1 MDKMVV
7 WPIIT
12 TIFLMILCSTNIIL
26 SFIQLTSKKGY
37 VYDGILSMLDEN
49 QILLGTNK
57 NKCADYI
64 SDIEY
69 KKEFSKIK
77 TIITL
82 VYNSGSLIYFIIRI
96 KDLTGESNCLIDIF
110 FLIIMHIGLFGEL
123 VLVSM
128 SLSYY
133 NKTDYDSVN
142 LEKCIR
148 SNNTFLIR
156 KEIFEKAI
164 TLSKWVINID
174 KGIISVTCLYF
185 IPFYILSSLILIT
198 IRFDEHKC
206 INKKLCW
213 ICSYISEYLC
223 AFCDCFSKCCGNM
236 CHCFADCLESMC
248 NCFSKC
254 CGNMCHSFAD
264 CLKSMCNCFSKC
276 CGNMCHC
283 FADCLESMCNC
294 FSKCCGNMGNCLSD
308 CFSFCCRNCGKC
320 CANCCG
326 NNYDTLKKE
335 NDNLR
340 KRVKELEKENDILKR
355 QNTDEISISLEKKIL
370 QDNTTI
376 IKDNNIGNYD
386 KENVNLINRI
396 NDYQNK
402 LAELKEDNNNLTE
415 EIKILQEGVHYN
427 IEEKQMK
434 VIEFYLR
441 KEKAKEFS
449 NYKSILNIF
458 LLKEINEKFGLY
470 LDSENFK
477 KIALY
482 YIKSKLTEHL
492 TDPKNLKLLSDPV
505 IQNDGVTLE
514 RANINQTKDFVQN
527 KLVLKIIEILKKN
540 KDLQMEDLII
550 IKKLLK
556 KENTNNFYNNPV
568 VISYGNN
575 KGETIEGDNLD
586 NKNYK
591 NIVIKNIINELK
603 EFEDDFFKF
612 KGLEIEDMKRM
623 VDYNNIMVINFVSD
637 DGMIN
642 QGIKCLKTELFAEV
656 EEKLYKIYDKCR
668 NTNNVF
674 LHGGNIVL
682 RFKTIEEN
690 NIKDADK
697 ILLQKFE
704 E

>member
-236 CHCFADCLESMC
+236 
-248 NCFSKC
+248 
-254 CGNMCHSFAD
+254 
-264 CLKSMCNCFSKC
+264 
-276 CGNMCHC
+276 
-283 FADCLESMCNC
+283 
-294 FSKCCGNMGNCLSD
+294 GNCLSD
-308 CFSFCCRNCGKC
+308 CFSFCCRNCGQC

-370 QDNTTI
+370 RDNTTI
-376 IKDNNIGNYD
+376 IKDNNIENYD
-386 KENVNLINRI
+386 KENFNLINRI

-612 KGLEIEDMKRM
+612 KGLEVDDMKNF
-623 VDYNNIMVINFVSD
+623 VDYNNIMVINFISD